1 VWKGERFSWY
11 MTTMLHNN
19 DHESSFERQVHVAE
33 LDYVRTSRA
42 AATALAEN
50 YVGLDFDA

>member
-1 VWKGERFSWY
+1 

-19 DHESSFERQVHVAE
+19 DHESSFERQVHLAE